1 MCHNLIEVD
10 NAVDVASVLDVD
22 NTVVL
27 EVLVGLDDI
36 LGFAVVEKRVKY
48 LLEEFA
54 RIVPYS
60 KQDLKP
66 DAVADIGPA
75 VELLELCC
83 LVIHAVVSQ
92 DLTHAMYFEVEVVLA
107 DATGIEA
114 VVAGVVTGAVV
125 VGVDFHS
132 LDLYFDFL

>member
-1 MCHNLIEVD
+1 MIEVD
-10 NAVDVASVLDVD
+10 NVVDVAAVLDVGD
-22 NTVVL
+22 TVVL
-27 EVLVGLDDI
+27 EVLVVVDNI
-36 LGFAVVEKRVKY
+36 VEVAVGEKRVKY

-66 DAVADIGPA
+66 DAAADVGPV
-75 VELLELCC
+75 VELLALCR

-92 DLTHAMYFEVEVVLA
+92 DLPHAMYFQVEVVLA

-132 LDLYFDFL
+132 LDLCFDFL